1 MFDYT
6 VAMADTPRGRGTGLN
21 PANRFEEIS
30 VEWDES
36 ADPAERP
43 DPKTRF
49 LRDSTR
55 SILVK
60 NDSPDVPFNFSMNPY
75 RGCEHGCSYCFARP
89 YHEYLGLS
97 AGLDFE
103 TMIFVK
109 ENAPALLEREFARPS
124 WEPQVVA
131 MSGVTDVYQPVE
143 RRLELTRRCLQVFA
157 DCRNPVGLITKN
169 SLIERDV
176 DVLAELARFGA
187 VRALFSITT
196 LDAELARRMEPRA
209 ATPSRRLE
217 AMRTLAKAGVPVGVM
232 AAPMIPGLNDHEMPK
247 ILEASADAGAET
259 AAYTLLGLPY
269 AVKDVFLDWLEK
281 NYPDRRDKVVS
292 QTSSLRDDLGDPRI
306 AARMRGRG
314 AFADALEALF
324 RTSCRRFGLN
334 KTRRTLD
341 AESFRRPLGA
351 QLRLL

>member
-1 MFDYT
+1 MDE
-6 VAMADTPRGRGTGLN
+6 APRGRGTGLN
-21 PANRFEEIS
+21 PANRFEEIA

-49 LRDSTR
+49 LRDTTR
-55 SILVK
+55 TILVK
-60 NDSPDVPFNFSMNPY
+60 NDSPDVPFNYSLNPY

-109 ENAPALLEREFARPS
+109 EDAPALLERELAKPS
-124 WEPQVVA
+124 WEPQIVA

-143 RRLELTRRCLQVFA
+143 RRLKITRRCLEVFA

-169 SLIERDV
+169 SLVERDV
-176 DVLAELARFGA
+176 DVLSELARHGA
-187 VRALFSITT
+187 ASVMFSITT

-209 ATPSRRLE
+209 ATPQRRLE

-247 ILEASADAGAET
+247 ILEAAAGAGAES
-259 AAYTLLGLPY
+259 AGYSLLSLPY
-269 AVKDVFLDWLEK
+269 AVKDVFLDWLER
-281 NYPDRRDKVVS
+281 NYPERRDKVVS
-292 QTSSLRDDLGDPRI
+292 QVRSLRGGNLNDPRI
-306 AARMRGRG
+306 AARHRGEG
-314 AFADALEALF
+314 VFADHLEALF
-324 RTSCRRFGLN
+324 RISRRRCGLDRA
-334 KTRRTLD
+334 RRPLS
-341 AESFRRPLGA
+341 AESFRRPLGP

>member
-1 MFDYT
+1 
-6 VAMADTPRGRGTGLN
+6 MAEAPHGRGTGLN
-21 PANRFEEIS
+21 PANRFEEIA

-49 LRDSTR
+49 LRDTTR
-55 SILVK
+55 TILVK
-60 NDSPDVPFNFSMNPY
+60 NDSPDVPFNYSLNPY

-97 AGLDFE
+97 SGLDFE

-109 ENAPALLEREFARPS
+109 EDAPVLLERELAKPS
-124 WEPQVVA
+124 WEPQIVA

-143 RRLELTRRCLQVFA
+143 RRLKITRRCLEVFA

-169 SLIERDV
+169 SLVERDV
-176 DVLAELARFGA
+176 DVLSELARHQA
-187 VRALFSITT
+187 ASVMFSITT

-209 ATPSRRLE
+209 ATPQRRLE

-247 ILEASADAGAET
+247 ILEAAAGAGAES
-259 AAYTLLGLPY
+259 AGYSLLSLPY
-269 AVKDVFLDWLEK
+269 AVKDVFLDWLK
-281 NYPDRRDKVVS
+281 RNYPERRDKVVS
-292 QTSSLRDDLGDPRI
+292 QVRSLRGGNLNDPRI
-306 AARMRGRG
+306 AARHRGEG
-314 AFADALEALF
+314 VFADHLEAL
-324 RTSCRRFGLN
+324 CRISRRRYGLDRA
-334 KTRRTLD
+334 RRPLS
-341 AESFRRPLGA
+341 AASFRRPLGP